1 MRAFNKTIFFALGWV
16 IIIGCQKLRP
26 KKIDT
31 PEYPDLKEFSM
42 SQAGILGDA
51 SMEKTVMLDG
61 QSETNVLSMDSI
73 KWRKELSFF
82 TEMNPN
88 QPEYVG
94 AFLVNRNDERTA
106 FELKPNENGIL
117 KQLTL
122 EKSASEYTRMTAIIH
137 EDKDIYIHHRDINVA
152 ISNGQID
159 SFLIEGY
166 QKVILKDT
174 VWFRISGKVL

>member
-1 MRAFNKTIFFALGWV
+1 MRVSNKIVLVAFGWLMIV
-16 IIIGCQKLRP
+16 GCQKLQP
-26 KKIDT
+26 KKINT
-31 PEYPDLKEFSM
+31 PEYPDLKGFSIA
-42 SQAGILGDA
+42 QAGILGNA

-61 QSETNVLSMDSI
+61 QSEIMVLSMDSL

-82 TEMNPN
+82 NEMNPN

-94 AFLVNRNDERTA
+94 AFLVNRNEERAA
-106 FELKPNENGIL
+106 FDLKSNENGIL

-122 EKSASEYTRMTAIIH
+122 ENAASEYTRMTAVIH
-137 EDKDIYIHHRDINVA
+137 EDKDIYVHHRDINVS

-159 SFLIEGY
+159 SFTITGY

-174 VWFRISGKVL
+174 VWFSISGKVL